1 MPSIST
7 ASFFSATSFSLG
19 LNLSA
24 VISVVMLRRSQ
35 SLHLRIMAQD
45 RFVDSIEEKFC
56 KETADM

>member
-35 SLHLRIMAQD
+35 SLHLRHCIFQCSLNLMYYG
-45 RFVDSIEEKFC
+45 
-56 KETADM
+56 TG